1 MVNDEHIQAKKQ
13 ERTRMGE
20 QLTLRV
26 RFTIQRQREPL
37 AHLVPEH
44 IRDTGGD
51 KQQVHPK
58 HSGRAIIL
66 LVLLKSM
73 TREHQ
78 RNDEPKQEKKHNST
92 FHIVLTTQAYHTLAR
107 SAQATHY

>member
-26 RFTIQRQREPL
+26 RFTTPRQREPL
-37 AHLVPEH
+37 AHLAPEH

-58 HSGRAIIL
+58 HSGQAI
-66 LVLLKSM
+66 
-73 TREHQ
+73 
-78 RNDEPKQEKKHNST
+78 
-92 FHIVLTTQAYHTLAR
+92 HIVLTTQAYHTRAKHTGNTLLAAGTSR
-107 SAQATHY
+107 PA